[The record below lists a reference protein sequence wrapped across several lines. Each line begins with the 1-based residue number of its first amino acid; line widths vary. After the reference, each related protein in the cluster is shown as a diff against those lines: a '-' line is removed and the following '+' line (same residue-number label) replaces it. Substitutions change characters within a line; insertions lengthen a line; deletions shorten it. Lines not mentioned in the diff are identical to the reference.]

1 MYDNKTKDALSC
13 DSAFT
18 EIAPAPVLGL
28 LLVCGSALLK
38 FQILPTVIPLL
49 FQQLKS
55 LINSKIDD

>member
-1 MYDNKTKDALSC
+1 MYDNKTEEALSG

-28 LLVCGSALLK
+28 LLVCGSGLLK

-49 FQQLKS
+49 FEQ
-55 LINSKIDD
+55 